1 MSDKKLS
8 VPELSALVVLMVE
21 ADEVSNPELKER
33 YGLTLTGNERIHL
46 NDLKLV
52 DSRKVKRGAY
62 AHVLTDLGWAR
73 MTEELHAGTVP
84 LLPGSAGA
92 MARALLIGLQ
102 RFMKRTDHRL
112 ADIFQPHDNSDAGAS
127 PVPATEPGVD
137 IEVSTPAEVA
147 ASPTS
152 AATPM
157 PDIEAR
163 IRTAYTELAR
173 EPGTWVSLTK
183 IRPLLGDA
191 TRAEVDDVLTLMNR
205 MAGVNIVPES
215 NQKTLTQQ
223 DRDAAVTIGDQAK
236 HFLSIEVR

>member
-8 VPELSALVVLMVE
+8 VPEISALVVLMVE
-21 ADEVSNPELKER
+21 AKEVSNPELKER
-33 YGLTLTGNERIHL
+33 HSLTLDGKARRHL
-46 NDLKLV
+46 NELKLV
-52 DSRKVKRGAY
+52 DSWKDGRAF

-73 MTEELHAGTVP
+73 LAEELHAGTIPV
-84 LLPGSAGA
+84 LPGSAGA
-92 MARALLIGLQ
+92 MARAVLTGLQ
-102 RFMKRTDHRL
+102 GFMARTDHRL
-112 ADIFQPHDNSDAGAS
+112 ADIFQPHADPDTGAS
-127 PVPATEPGVD
+127 PVPATEPGAD
-137 IEVSTPAEVA
+137 IEVSAPVAVA
-147 ASPTS
+147 ASPAS

-163 IRTAYTELAR
+163 IRAAYTESAR
-173 EPGTWVSLTK
+173 EPGTWVSLTE
-183 IRPLLGDA
+183 IRPLLGDV

-205 MAGVNIVPES
+205 MPGVNIVPES

>member
-84 LLPGSAGA
+84 VLPGSAGA

-102 RFMKRTDHRL
+102 GFMKRTDHRL
-112 ADIFQPHDNSDAGAS
+112 ADIF
-127 PVPATEPGVD
+127 
-137 IEVSTPAEVA
+137 
-147 ASPTS
+147 
-152 AATPM
+152 
-157 PDIEAR
+157 
-163 IRTAYTELAR
+163 
-173 EPGTWVSLTK
+173 
-183 IRPLLGDA
+183 
-191 TRAEVDDVLTLMNR
+191 
-205 MAGVNIVPES
+205 
-215 NQKTLTQQ
+215 
-223 DRDAAVTIGDQAK
+223 
-236 HFLSIEVR
+236 

>member
-33 YGLTLTGNERIHL
+33 YGLTLTGNERLHL

-84 LLPGSAGA
+84 VLPGSAGA

-112 ADIFQPHDNSDAGAS
+112 ADIFQPSNDSDAGDS
-127 PVPATEPGVD
+127 SVPATEPEV
-137 IEVSTPAEVA
+137 EVSTPAAVA
-147 ASPTS
+147 ASPAP
-152 AATPM
+152 AATST

-163 IRTAYTELAR
+163 VRAAYTELAR
-173 EPGTWVSLTK
+173 EPGTWVSLTE

-205 MAGVNIVPES
+205 MPGVNIVPES